1 MDQVIQSD
9 IENLIQC
16 LHQYNDKFSLD
27 FLRNRYLP
35 NITIKKPKLV
45 KKTYEKRAKK
55 TSKHFVPDQKYRCIA
70 RCWGDNPPVK
80 YDVKTKSW
88 IYGKQCSRYK
98 TNDDYCAIHYKQYL
112 SSQGLKHGV
121 FSRDPPHCH
130 YNKYKKKIENRFK
143 VVSEV

>member
-9 IENLIQC
+9 IENLIEC
-16 LHQYNDKFSLD
+16 LHQYNSQFSLD

-45 KKTYEKRAKK
+45 KKTYEKRSNK
-55 TSKHFVPDQKYRCIA
+55 TSKHFVPKQQYRCIA

-98 TNDDYCAIHYKQYL
+98 TDGDYCAIHYKQYL
-112 SSQGLKHGV
+112 SPQGLKHGV
-121 FSRDPPHCH
+121 FSRDPPHSH
-130 YNKYKKKIENRFK
+130 YIKHKKKIENRFK